1 MRLKDSYYM
10 ACVEINPKYFDD
22 SIEIDLN
29 DTLLKFTDVKINND
43 TLFKFTEVKINK
55 EYPLKDKY
63 DLIGYT
69 RYLGCTRYS
78 DDTKLY
84 FQIEHR
90 INLDRVD
97 RKSFYRALCEKCYSE
112 NISTIIKDIK
122 RRG

>member
-29 DTLLKFTDVKINND
+29 YTLL
-43 TLFKFTEVKINK
+43 KFTEVKINK